1 MTMKHY
7 FPKYCEKFRCIANLC
22 PDSCCRDWDV
32 VVDDTSFDFYNTV
45 KGEFGDRLRSL
56 MTIDEDGDRIFI
68 RQGEK
73 CPFCCAIFTSTS
85 AKITF
90 VTPVRN
96 FRESLRTTPFFV
108 NIRSRLHVPR
118 RQGLCLN
125 RILTQALQ
133 PIFRRTHRPITAQP
147 R

>member
-73 CPFCCAIFTSTS
+73 CPFWNSDMLCDIYINLGENHLCHTCKEFPRITQDRDEFS
-85 AKITF
+85 A
-90 VTPVRN
+90 
-96 FRESLRTTPFFV
+96 
-108 NIRSRLHVPR
+108 
-118 RQGLCLN
+118 LCKK
-125 RILTQALQ
+125 
-133 PIFRRTHRPITAQP
+133 THF
-147 R
+147 

>member
-1 MTMKHY
+1 MDMTMKHY

-32 VVDDTSFDFYNTV
+32 VVDDTSFDFYNTA

-73 CPFCCAIFTSTS
+73 CPFGTAICCVTFTSTS
-85 AKITF
+85 VKI
-90 VTPVRN
+90 PL
-96 FRESLRTTPFFV
+96 SHL
-108 NIRSRLHVPR
+108 
-118 RQGLCLN
+118 
-125 RILTQALQ
+125 
-133 PIFRRTHRPITAQP
+133 
-147 R
+147 

>member
-1 MTMKHY
+1 MDMIMKHY

-45 KGEFGDRLRSL
+45 RGEFGDRLRSL

-73 CPFCCAIFTSTS
+73 CPFWNSDM
-85 AKITF
+85 
-90 VTPVRN
+90 
-96 FRESLRTTPFFV
+96 
-108 NIRSRLHVPR
+108 
-118 RQGLCLN
+118 LCDIYIIN
-125 RILTQALQ
+125 
-133 PIFRRTHRPITAQP
+133 HTAD
-147 R
+147 

>member
-1 MTMKHY
+1 MDMTMKHY
-7 FPKYCEKFRCIANLC
+7 LPKYCEKFRCIANLC

-73 CPFCCAIFTSTS
+73 CPFWNSDM
-85 AKITF
+85 
-90 VTPVRN
+90 
-96 FRESLRTTPFFV
+96 
-108 NIRSRLHVPR
+108 
-118 RQGLCLN
+118 LCDIYINLGEN
-125 RILTQALQ
+125 HLCHTCL
-133 PIFRRTHRPITAQP
+133 
-147 R
+147 